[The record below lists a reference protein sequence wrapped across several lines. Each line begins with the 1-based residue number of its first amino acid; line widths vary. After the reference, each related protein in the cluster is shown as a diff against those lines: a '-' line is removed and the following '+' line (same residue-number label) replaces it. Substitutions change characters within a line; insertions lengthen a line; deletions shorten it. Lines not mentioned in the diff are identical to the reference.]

1 MGNPI
6 LFIILAVIAII
17 SALMMLRSKNA
28 VHAALYLVLNFT
40 TIAVMY
46 LVLNAPFLFVTQITI
61 YAGAIMVLFLFVV
74 MLLGA
79 EQLRGPATGSRWQWV
94 ISGILGISLAVTFVW
109 MLLTDLNLT
118 GSGSET
124 AVDAGPVSI
133 GLELF
138 ESYVFPFEIA
148 SVVLLVAM
156 VGVVVLRSRKGKDG

>member
-1 MGNPI
+1 
-6 LFIILAVIAII
+6 
-17 SALMMLRSKNA
+17 
-28 VHAALYLVLNFT
+28 
-40 TIAVMY
+40 
-46 LVLNAPFLFVTQITI
+46 
-61 YAGAIMVLFLFVV
+61 
-74 MLLGA
+74 
-79 EQLRGPATGSRWQWV
+79 
-94 ISGILGISLAVTFVW
+94 
-109 MLLTDLNLT
+109 LNLT